1 MREARLIGVTT
12 SSVTAAREVV
22 GYAVR
27 TALRAAARL

>member
-22 GYAVR
+22 GCAVR
-27 TALRAAARL
+27 LRFVHLLD